1 MTTFFFLNDQINVC
15 PSQEC
20 THDVKRLQF
29 DPIQKI
35 HTDHSSSQQTEGPP
49 SPGRSRST
57 REGGHPAV
65 AGRLGFRRN
74 ALLEFPGREFS
85 LSRRGRGS
93 LCAERRAKREP
104 TSPTGSW
111 WRGRLPS
118 RLLTCGLR
126 LFQTP
131 RALLPGSPSP
141 PGMLPSPPGSH
152 AVPCFLDCRSRV
164 YCTENGQHTVL
175 RSVHDQDRF
184 RNHRVEGEMRLCPA
198 PSFCC
203 ANELGWLWSHFLIVS
218 IIVRRLEGAR
228 FGDRSGTLDIRRGG
242 RPLSDPHCSRR
253 WSGVCA

>member
-1 MTTFFFLNDQINVC
+1 MC

-20 THDVKRLQF
+20 THDVKRLRF

-49 SPGRSRST
+49 SPLRSRST
-57 REGGHPAV
+57 RKGGHPAV

-118 RLLTCGLR
+118 RLLTWASAS
-126 LFQTP
+126 P
-131 RALLPGSPSP
+131 RCPG
-141 PGMLPSPPGSH
+141 
-152 AVPCFLDCRSRV
+152 PCSL
-164 YCTENGQHTVL
+164 
-175 RSVHDQDRF
+175 
-184 RNHRVEGEMRLCPA
+184 
-198 PSFCC
+198 
-203 ANELGWLWSHFLIVS
+203 
-218 IIVRRLEGAR
+218 GAR
-228 FGDRSGTLDIRRGG
+228 PPRDAAFSPGVPRRAVLSG
-242 RPLSDPHCSRR
+242 LSFACILY
-253 WSGVCA
+253 

>member
-1 MTTFFFLNDQINVC
+1 MTKCRKNPVLGQNSLERLTTFFFLNDQINVC

-20 THDVKRLQF
+20 THDVKRLRF

-131 RALLPGSPSP
+131 RALLPGSPFP
-141 PGMLPSPPGSH
+141 PGCCLLPRGPT
-152 AVPCFLDCRSRV
+152 PCRAFWTVVRA
-164 YCTENGQHTVL
+164 YIVL
-175 RSVHDQDRF
+175 RMDSI
-184 RNHRVEGEMRLCPA
+184 LC
-198 PSFCC
+198 
-203 ANELGWLWSHFLIVS
+203 
-218 IIVRRLEGAR
+218 
-228 FGDRSGTLDIRRGG
+228 
-242 RPLSDPHCSRR
+242 
-253 WSGVCA
+253 